1 MVSVSYVRPLEMVLT
16 EVYFRITSNARFS
29 ERLLRA
35 SETSTQQPSGFTQ
48 VMVAKILETWGM
60 DGWVRWL
67 RGLRAQYQERRGE
80 FADLS
85 AMQGLNILFIQTSLW
100 THSSKASRSRR
111 FDRSVFFQAP
121 QHLDQ

>member
-1 MVSVSYVRPLEMVLT
+1 MVSVLYALGMEMMLKVAS
-16 EVYFRITSNARFS
+16 FRITSNARFS

-80 FADLS
+80 FAEVS
-85 AMQGLNILFIQTSLW
+85 NHA
-100 THSSKASRSRR
+100 
-111 FDRSVFFQAP
+111 
-121 QHLDQ
+121 